1 MKRYKFQALVT
12 LGQPAK
18 DESAPVPA
26 GQTRRMVLRA
36 QHHQTHASQF
46 FTALVTGNGE
56 NPSWLGDDHVIMTV
70 ALAGDDTS
78 EYFDIGDHFALWLGS
93 DIGSGVV
100 TRRLFI

>member
-12 LGQPAK
+12 LGHPAK
-18 DESAPVPA
+18 GGLAEMPG

-46 FTALVTGNGE
+46 FTALVTDNGE

-70 ALAGDDTS
+70 ALVGDDTS

-93 DIGSGVV
+93 DIGRGVV

>member
-12 LGQPAK
+12 FGQPAN
-18 DESAPVPA
+18 DGPAAVPP
-26 GQTRRMVLRA
+26 GQMRRMVVRG

-46 FTALVTGNGE
+46 FAALVTDNGE
-56 NPSWLGDDHVIMTV
+56 DPPWLGDDYVIMTI
-70 ALAGDDTS
+70 ALVGDDPR

-93 DIGSGVV
+93 DIGRGVV